1 MYDDRVV
8 WKNRMLDYK
17 REYEK
22 KPSEELTKKIA
33 QCHNMQ
39 LAKKIQLNSAYGA
52 LGNQYF
58 RWFDL
63 KYAESITKG
72 GQLSIRWIEKALNE
86 WLNKTLG
93 TENEDFV
100 VAIDTDSVYIT
111 LEKLVNK
118 VYPDGAD
125 DDKIVDFLDKSC
137 DEIIEPIIDKSYQ
150 QLATYVN
157 ATENKMFMKRENI
170 GNKAIWTAKKRYIM
184 NVFDSEGVRYE
195 EPKLKIMGIE
205 AVRSSTPSSCR
216 ENIKKAL
223 LVIMNQSE
231 EELIQFIENF
241 REEFRSLPFEDIA
254 SPRGCRGLNKY
265 IDAAMIYKKGT
276 PLHVRGALM
285 YNHLLV
291 EHKIERFQPV
301 QEGDKVKYIYLK
313 LPNPSRENVIA
324 VSGQLPRQL
333 GLDKYIDYDKQ
344 FDKAFLD
351 PMRTIIDA
359 IGWNVEKQMTLESFF
374 G

>member
-1 MYDDRVV
+1 LRLYD
-8 WKNRMLDYK
+8 
-17 REYEK
+17 
-22 KPSEELTKKIA
+22 
-33 QCHNMQ
+33 
-39 LAKKIQLNSAYGA
+39 
-52 LGNQYF
+52 
-58 RWFDL
+58 
-63 KYAESITKG
+63 
-72 GQLSIRWIEKALNE
+72 
-86 WLNKTLG
+86 
-93 TENEDFV
+93 
-100 VAIDTDSVYIT
+100 
-111 LEKLVNK
+111 LV
-118 VYPDGAD
+118 
-125 DDKIVDFLDKSC
+125 
-137 DEIIEPIIDKSYQ
+137 Q
-150 QLATYVN
+150 
-157 ATENKMFMKRENI
+157 
-170 GNKAIWTAKKRYIM
+170 
-184 NVFDSEGVRYE
+184 
-195 EPKLKIMGIE
+195 
-205 AVRSSTPSSCR
+205 
-216 ENIKKAL
+216 
-223 LVIMNQSE
+223 
-231 EELIQFIENF
+231 LIQFIENF